1 MSSVTSTSMTACAC
15 GALHA
20 WTMLFAMAR
29 RICVSGTSSSP
40 ASDGVGAGRAGV
52 ACWADAAAGT
62 TRCAACCWLCRCAM
76 KSSTSLRDTRPPSPV
91 PSICEMSIPFSP
103 ASLRT
108 AGVARTSERS
118 GPAAG
123 TRVSRGFA
131 AAAGGSAGAAACG
144 CGGADGA
151 VAAASPSAVSKIA
164 RRVPIGTVWP
174 SWTFTSLS
182 VPATGEGI
190 SVFTLSVCTSTRRSY
205 LLTFSPGCFSH
216 FPIVPSVTD
225 SPSLGILSS

>member
-1 MSSVTSTSMTACAC
+1 MTACAC

-118 GPAAG
+118 GP
-123 TRVSRGFA
+123 SA
-131 AAAGGSAGAAACG
+131 AAAGAAGARRDGASAAGARVACDA
-144 CGGADGA
+144 GGAKEKTA
-151 VAAASPSAVSKIA
+151 MN
-164 RRVPIGTVWP
+164 
-174 SWTFTSLS
+174 
-182 VPATGEGI
+182 GI
-190 SVFTLSVCTSTRRSY
+190 TES
-205 LLTFSPGCFSH
+205 G
-216 FPIVPSVTD
+216 
-225 SPSLGILSS
+225 